1 MATNNLPAFSV
12 SANVSSSQTLNAG
25 LVVGPTANTAMD
37 GTGTLYP
44 IFQAGTNA
52 GSRID
57 QIILKPVGSPAQS
70 VARLFW
76 CSATSFTVGATNTAT
91 NTTLIGEV
99 SLPAVSSSQTLAAV
113 EPTWAKNI
121 WVPPGQ
127 FLLVGFG
134 TSTGAAGTG
143 WAATTFAGSY

>member
-1 MATNNLPAFSV
+1 MATNNLPAFSA
-12 SANVSSSQTLNAG
+12 SANLSSSQTLNAG

-57 QIILKPVGSPAQS
+57 QIIFAPVGSPAQTRAS
-70 VARLFW
+70 LFW
-76 CSATSFTVGATNTAT
+76 CSSTSFTVGSTNTAS
-91 NTTLIGEV
+91 NTTLVGNL
-99 SLPAVSSSQTLAAV
+99 SLPAVTSSLTLAPV
-113 EPTWAKNI
+113 EPTWGRNL

-143 WAATTFAGSY
+143 WAVTAAGGNY

>member
-1 MATNNLPAFSV
+1 MAANNLPAFSAA
-12 SANVSSSQTLNAG
+12 ANVSSSQTLNAG

-57 QIILKPVGSPAQS
+57 QVVFKPVGSPAQT
-70 VARLFW
+70 VGRLFW
-76 CSATSFTVGATNTAT
+76 CSSTSFTVGSTNSAS
-91 NTTLIGEV
+91 NTTYIGDV
-99 SLPAVSSSQTLAAV
+99 SLPAVTASQTLASV
-113 EPTWAKNI
+113 EPNWGKNL

-134 TSTGAAGTG
+134 TSTGSAGTG
-143 WAATTFAGSY
+143 WAVTAFAGSY